1 MLPHLRYPITV
12 LLLLLLTVGA
22 CGGEDA
28 EDGVKVRILTSPEDG
43 TMDGPL
49 FAVALDRPAPRVRL
63 VPVDGGEAGLMVAPG
78 TPDGLYMIMSESG
91 WGMLWPGERQPYL
104 TRRGTPIE
112 IPIGRAGSVYLGARD
127 RAVGAVGLDWIVER
141 IDEDDSR
148 HRIEADVSQGFFE
161 TTVIRLRD
169 RPIPRRVWFSGRM
182 SDGRPVQPF
191 ELRLGESTYKRPR
204 LQLVFPARTRRFDI
218 DIATFSDLDE
228 EGPVPFWLNARGSAF
243 EEARTGVVDPRGV
256 EVADVA
262 MFGQGV
268 EVRLG
273 GESDGLL
280 YQFDRERRSKQERA
294 DLLWVAPGER
304 VWRPLRLP
312 AAEDRV
318 EDVLVRPGHGTR
330 YVRTQTRGEGKGLLV
345 LTGHG
350 PQTWWVKASGNRWAH
365 VKLTGEGEEP
375 VSITEWLEG
384 ATISGVLLAQAGSR
398 SPVPGMG
405 WRLRF
410 RRLEGGNNP
419 QDLAGAHILVEG
431 AGRFRRE
438 LPPGKWTAR
447 PTSPQGQP
455 GPEKTFE
462 LAPGANSSR
471 DLAARAR

>member
-1 MLPHLRYPITV
+1 MSALLRLPV
-12 LLLLLLTVGA
+12 AALLLALLLVGG
-22 CGGEDA
+22 CGEEEAG
-28 EDGVKVRILTSPEDG
+28 DGVKVRILTSPEDG
-43 TMDGPL
+43 PVDVPL
-49 FAVALDRPAPRVRL
+49 FAVALDRAASPVRL
-63 VPVDGGEAGLMVAPG
+63 VPVAEGEEGLMVAPG
-78 TPDGLYMIMSESG
+78 TPDGLYRIGSEGG

-112 IPIGRAGSVYLGARD
+112 IPMGRAGSVYLGARD
-127 RAVGAVGLDWIVER
+127 RAVGAVGLDWMVER
-141 IDEDDSR
+141 IDEDGSR
-148 HRIEADVSQGFFE
+148 HRLEADVSEGFFE
-161 TTVIRLRD
+161 TTVVRLRD
-169 RPIPRRVWFSGRM
+169 RPLPDRVWFSGRM

-191 ELRLGESTYKRPR
+191 ELRLGTSGDRRPR

-243 EEARTGVVDPRGV
+243 EEARTGAVDPRGV

-262 MFGQGV
+262 VFGQGA
-268 EVRLG
+268 EIRLG

-294 DLLWVAPGER
+294 DLLWVVAGER
-304 VWRPLRLP
+304 VWRPLTLP

-318 EDVLVRPGHGTR
+318 DDVLVRPGHGTR
-330 YVRTQTRGEGKGLLV
+330 YVRTLTRREGKRLLV
-345 LTGHG
+345 LTSHG

-365 VKLTGEGEEP
+365 VKIKSEGEEP
-375 VSITEWLEG
+375 VSIKEWVKG

-405 WRLRF
+405 WHLRF
-410 RRLEGGNNP
+410 RRLEGGNSP
-419 QDLAGAHILVEG
+419 MDLAGAHILVEG

-462 LAPGANSSR
+462 LTPGANSSR
-471 DLAARAR
+471 DLVARAR